1 MFLPVPQ
8 TVIMSKSLHLFEYSS
23 PYLCEGAHN
32 VCSVH
37 QGGCGHDLS
46 EDHMSLARITC
57 YNITPTPALLTNH
70 VNSGKGCDHSEPLF
84 HIPINGH

>member
-1 MFLPVPQ
+1 MSLPVPQ
-8 TVIMSKSLHLFEYSS
+8 IVIVNKLLHLSEYPS
-23 PYLCEGAHN
+23 PHLCERAHD
-32 VCSVH
+32 VCSAH

-46 EDHMSLARITC
+46 GDHTSLARITC
-57 YNITPTPALLTNH
+57 YNITPTPALLINH